1 MTALSRHG
9 GVGVPFGRRG
19 SAPSPGSP
27 LNPAVLWRAAVLIAI
42 PLLVWAVTE
51 AVYQRIPQTAAGLRY
66 DVVVNRITG
75 AACIQV
81 KNAPTPPSLADLS
94 CK

>member
-19 SAPSPGSP
+19 SAPAPGSP
-27 LNPAVLWRAAVLIAI
+27 LAPAVLWRAAIILAI
-42 PLLVWAVTE
+42 PLAVWAVTE
-51 AVYQRIPQTAAGLRY
+51 ALYERIPQSAAGLNY

-75 AACIQV
+75 TACIEV